1 MECRGRGAK
10 LSYAKSLCIRV
21 SLDVDPSIRSKRLQP
36 GCDMEPALGCPDAG
50 NIGYPFLLR
59 PVRTR
64 SAGAMSDVALTSHT
78 WPGRRHF
85 EPVAIVR
92 FGQNP

>member
-1 MECRGRGAK
+1 MESRGRGAK
-10 LSYAKSLCIRV
+10 LSYAKSLSIRV
-21 SLDVDPSIRSKRLQP
+21 SLGAGPSIPSKRLKP
-36 GCDMEPALGCPDAG
+36 GCDIEPALGCPDAG
-50 NIGYPFLLR
+50 NIGHPFLLR

-64 SAGAMSDVALTSHT
+64 SAGAISDVSLTSHT